1 MGETRDPIM
10 VDITKPCDGYC
21 SGPDVTSERLSDG
34 SVVCFHCKRRLC
46 LGKPWDKY
54 TKEADPTPMPAP
66 VRELVEAAEKL
77 VVDATEWERVS
88 SGEGQGPEDHSIA
101 PTTAAIAA
109 VRTFYGEKP

>member
-1 MGETRDPIM
+1 MGNPIM

-21 SGPDVTSERLSDG
+21 SGPDVTSERLPDG

-66 VRELVEAAEKL
+66 VRELVEVCEVIL
-77 VVDATEWERVS
+77 RDEYVS
-88 SGEGQGPEDHSIA
+88 VGKCQYSTFDKY
-101 PTTAAIAA
+101 IAA
-109 VRTFYGEKP
+109 VRAHYVEKP